1 MNPKITIVIGTLN
14 RPNIVTSLIKQLEQ
28 VAKKILL
35 EVIIFDQS
43 ISENYLELK
52 KKFPKKNNFIL
63 VHLEKPNTC
72 KYLNLGWKKAKAP
85 IVLYLDDDVTITEK
99 TITSHID
106 SFNDPLT
113 QAVAGRVINDGEVTA
128 ADPRVGKIFW
138 FGAEFTKNFS
148 YNRERY
154 VDFPYGCNMSF
165 RKKTLEAV
173 GGFDE
178 RLAPP
183 IYSFNEIDI
192 GYRISKRWHNAI
204 VFKPEA
210 LVYHHHYKS
219 GGTRNNF
226 TQEEIFHGNQFNYGY
241 FLGKN
246 FSWIENIACFF
257 RKLPYQI
264 IKEPKAI
271 PDILQGFISGKK
283 TRKK

>member
-14 RPNIVTSLIKQLEQ
+14 RPKAVLSLIHQLEKA
-28 VAKKILL
+28 AKKIPL
-35 EVIIFDQS
+35 EVIVFNQGI
-43 ISENYLELK
+43 
-52 KKFPKKNNFIL
+52 KFTFLNKNNFNLI
-63 VHLEKPNTC
+63 HLDKPNTC

-85 IVLYLDDDVTITEK
+85 ILLYLDDDVTITEK

-106 SFNDPLT
+106 SFNDSSI
-113 QAVAGRVINDGEVTA
+113 QAVSGRVINDGEVTA

-138 FGAEFTKNFS
+138 FGAIFIKNFS
-148 YNRERY
+148 YEKQAF

-192 GYRISKRWHNAI
+192 GYRINKIWPKSI
-204 VFKPEA
+204 IFKPGS
-210 LVYHHHYKS
+210 LVYHHRYKS

-246 FSWIENIACFF
+246 FSWIENIVCFF

-271 PDILQGFISGKK
+271 PDILQGFIYGKMRLCK
-283 TRKK
+283 L

>member
-1 MNPKITIVIGTLN
+1 MNSKITIVIGTLN
-14 RPNIVTSLIKQLEQ
+14 RPKVVLSLIHQLEKA
-28 VAKKILL
+28 AKKIPL
-35 EVIIFDQS
+35 EVIVFNQGI
-43 ISENYLELK
+43 
-52 KKFPKKNNFIL
+52 KFTFINKNNFIL

-72 KYLNLGWKKAKAP
+72 KYLNLGWKMAKSP

-99 TITSHID
+99 TITSHIEAYD
-106 SFNDPLT
+106 NPSI
-113 QAVAGRVINDGEVTA
+113 QAVAGRVINDDENISL
-128 ADPRVGKIFW
+128 DPQVGKILW
-138 FGAEFTKNFS
+138 FGAVFTKNFS
-148 YNRERY
+148 YEKQVL

-165 RKKTLEAV
+165 RKISLEKV

-210 LVYHHHYKS
+210 LVYHHRYKS

-246 FSWIENIACFF
+246 FSRIENIACFF

-283 TRKK
+283 TRKNNII

>member
-1 MNPKITIVIGTLN
+1 MNSKITIVIGTLN
-14 RPNIVTSLIKQLEQ
+14 RPKVVLSLIHQLEKA
-28 VAKKILL
+28 AKKIPL
-35 EVIIFDQS
+35 EVIVFNQGI
-43 ISENYLELK
+43 
-52 KKFPKKNNFIL
+52 KFTFINKNNFIL

-72 KYLNLGWKKAKAP
+72 KYLNLGWKMAKSP

-99 TITSHID
+99 TITSHIEAYD
-106 SFNDPLT
+106 NPSI
-113 QAVAGRVINDGEVTA
+113 QAVAGRVINDDENISL
-128 ADPRVGKIFW
+128 DPQVGKILW
-138 FGAEFTKNFS
+138 FGAVFTKNFS
-148 YNRERY
+148 YEKQAF

-165 RKKTLEAV
+165 RKISLEKV

-192 GYRISKRWHNAI
+192 GYRINKIWPKSSI
-204 VFKPEA
+204 FKPGA
-210 LVYHHHYKS
+210 LVYHHRYKS

-246 FSWIENIACFF
+246 FSRIENIACFF

-283 TRKK
+283 NKKK

>member
-1 MNPKITIVIGTLN
+1 MDPKITIVIGTLN
-14 RPNIVTSLIKQLEQ
+14 RPKVVLSLIHQLEKA
-28 VAKKILL
+28 AKKIPL
-35 EVIIFDQS
+35 EVIVFNQGI
-43 ISENYLELK
+43 
-52 KKFPKKNNFIL
+52 KFTFINKNNFIL

-72 KYLNLGWKKAKAP
+72 KYLNLGWKMAKSP

-99 TITSHID
+99 TITSHIEAYD
-106 SFNDPLT
+106 NPSI
-113 QAVAGRVINDGEVTA
+113 QAVTGRVINDDENISL
-128 ADPRVGKIFW
+128 DPQVGKILW
-138 FGAEFTKNFS
+138 FGAIFTKNFS
-148 YNRERY
+148 YEKQAF

-165 RKKTLEAV
+165 RKISLEKV

-210 LVYHHHYKS
+210 LVYHHRYKS

-246 FSWIENIACFF
+246 FSRIENKF
-257 RKLPYQI
+257 PYQI

-283 TRKK
+283 TRKNNII

>member
-1 MNPKITIVIGTLN
+1 MDPKITIVIGTLN
-14 RPNIVTSLIKQLEQ
+14 RPKVVLSLIQRLEKA
-28 VAKKILL
+28 AKKIPL
-35 EVIIFDQS
+35 EVIVFNQG
-43 ISENYLELK
+43 LK
-52 KKFPKKNNFIL
+52 SVFPEKNNFIL

-99 TITSHID
+99 TITSHIKAYD
-106 SFNDPLT
+106 NPSI
-113 QAVAGRVINDGEVTA
+113 QAVAGRVINDGEVIA
-128 ADPRVGKIFW
+128 ADPRVGKILW
-138 FGAEFTKNFS
+138 FGAVFTKNFS
-148 YNRERY
+148 YEKQAF

-165 RKKTLEAV
+165 RKISLEKV

-210 LVYHHHYKS
+210 LVYHHRYKS

-246 FSWIENIACFF
+246 FSWIENIVCFF

-283 TRKK
+283 IRKK

>member
-1 MNPKITIVIGTLN
+1 MNPQITIVIGTLN
-14 RPNIVTSLIKQLEQ
+14 RPKVVLSLINQLE
-28 VAKKILL
+28 KESKRIPL
-35 EVIIFDQS
+35 EVIVFNQGIKF
-43 ISENYLELK
+43 N
-52 KKFPKKNNFIL
+52 FPKKNNFSLI
-63 VHLEKPNTC
+63 HLDKPNTC

-85 IVLYLDDDVTITEK
+85 IILYLDDDVTITEN
-99 TITSHID
+99 TITSHIEAYKD
-106 SFNDPLT
+106 SSIM
-113 QAVAGRVINDGEVTA
+113 AVAGRVINDGELTS
-128 ADPRVGKIFW
+128 ADPQVGKILW

-148 YNRERY
+148 YEKQVF

-165 RKKTLEAV
+165 RKITLEKV

-183 IYSFNEIDI
+183 IYSFNEVDI
-192 GYRISKRWHNAI
+192 GYRINKIWPNSI

-210 LVYHHHYKS
+210 LVYHHRYKS

-226 TQEEIFHGNQFNYGY
+226 DPSDIFHANQFNYGY

-246 FSWIENIACFF
+246 FSLVENASCFF

-271 PDILQGFISGKK
+271 SHILQGFIYGKK
-283 TRKK
+283 QEKK

>member
-1 MNPKITIVIGTLN
+1 MNSKITIVIGTLN
-14 RPNIVTSLIKQLEQ
+14 RPKVVLSLIHQLEKA
-28 VAKKILL
+28 AKKIPL
-35 EVIIFDQS
+35 EVIVFNQGI
-43 ISENYLELK
+43 
-52 KKFPKKNNFIL
+52 KFTFINKNNFIL

-72 KYLNLGWKKAKAP
+72 KYLNLGWKMSKSP

-99 TITSHID
+99 TITSHIEAYD
-106 SFNDPLT
+106 NPSI
-113 QAVAGRVINDGEVTA
+113 QAVTGRVINDDENISL
-128 ADPRVGKIFW
+128 DPQVGKILW
-138 FGAEFTKNFS
+138 FGAVFTKNFS
-148 YNRERY
+148 YEKQAF

-165 RKKTLEAV
+165 RKISLEKV

-210 LVYHHHYKS
+210 LVYHHRYKS

-246 FSWIENIACFF
+246 FSRIENIACFF

-271 PDILQGFISGKK
+271 PDILQGFIYGKK
-283 TRKK
+283 TRK

>member
-1 MNPKITIVIGTLN
+1 MDPKITIVIGTLN
-14 RPNIVTSLIKQLEQ
+14 RPKVVLSLIHQLEKA
-28 VAKKILL
+28 AKKIPL
-35 EVIIFDQS
+35 EVIVFNQGI
-43 ISENYLELK
+43 
-52 KKFPKKNNFIL
+52 KFTFINKNNFIL

-72 KYLNLGWKKAKAP
+72 KYLNLGWKMAKSP

-99 TITSHID
+99 TITSHIEAYD
-106 SFNDPLT
+106 NPSI
-113 QAVAGRVINDGEVTA
+113 QAVAGRVINDDENISL
-128 ADPRVGKIFW
+128 DPQVGKILW
-138 FGAEFTKNFS
+138 FGAVFTKNFS
-148 YNRERY
+148 YEKQVL

-165 RKKTLEAV
+165 RKISLEKV
-173 GGFDE
+173 GGFDQ

-210 LVYHHHYKS
+210 LVYHHRYKS

-246 FSWIENIACFF
+246 FSRIENIACFF

-283 TRKK
+283 TRKNNII

>member
-1 MNPKITIVIGTLN
+1 MNSKITIVIGTLN
-14 RPNIVTSLIKQLEQ
+14 RPKVVLSLIHQLEKA
-28 VAKKILL
+28 AKKIPL
-35 EVIIFDQS
+35 EVIVFNQGI
-43 ISENYLELK
+43 
-52 KKFPKKNNFIL
+52 KFTFINKNNFIL

-72 KYLNLGWKKAKAP
+72 KYLNLGWKMAKSP

-99 TITSHID
+99 TITSHIEAYD
-106 SFNDPLT
+106 NPSI
-113 QAVAGRVINDGEVTA
+113 QAVAGRVINDDENISL
-128 ADPRVGKIFW
+128 DPQVGKMLW
-138 FGAEFTKNFS
+138 FGAVFTKNFS
-148 YNRERY
+148 YEKQVL

-165 RKKTLEAV
+165 RKISLEKV

-210 LVYHHHYKS
+210 LVYHHRYKS

-246 FSWIENIACFF
+246 FSRIENIACFF

-283 TRKK
+283 TRKNNII